1 MTTAT
6 ERIRTLIERNGWS
19 QTQAAEYLG
28 VPKGTLLNW
37 LQGIRNPPTVVERLL
52 TVLGT
57 VEALAPGLHATML
70 PKPRPA
76 KGRPSGT
83 SPQA

>member
-1 MTTAT
+1 MTTT
-6 ERIRTLIERNGWS
+6 DRIKTLIQRNGWS

-37 LQGIRNPPTVVERLL
+37 LQGIRQPPTVVERLL
-52 TVLGT
+52 VVLGT

-70 PKPRPA
+70 PKGRPA

-83 SPQA
+83 AKQA